1 MAVNTNTIVS
11 NVYAQN
17 YTPGSKEK
25 TKVAR
30 NTETGEVKKEEKVTE
45 SKDLGK
51 TIGDP
56 KLSKEAQKYYE
67 KLKKKYGNYDFIL
80 VSKDQKANAQ
90 ANAAKYANNIKTV
103 VLIDEEKIERMAMDE
118 SYRKKYEGIL
128 SGATA
133 QLQQLKSSVEKSGA
147 DVKEYGMQVNDGG
160 TTSFFAVLRK
170 SSSDQKSRIQKS
182 AEKKKAEKKAAE
194 KKAAQ
199 KKAEKAKDQKLAEK
213 KAAEKKADEKRAE
226 ESKNEETT
234 IADEK
239 EYVQITAGSMEE
251 LIDKV
256 SSYAYENSE
265 RNVLTE
271 SEKSVGQKFDFRG

>member
-90 ANAAKYANNIKTV
+90 ANAA
-103 VLIDEEKIERMAMDE
+103 
-118 SYRKKYEGIL
+118 
-128 SGATA
+128 
-133 QLQQLKSSVEKSGA
+133 
-147 DVKEYGMQVNDGG
+147 
-160 TTSFFAVLRK
+160 
-170 SSSDQKSRIQKS
+170 
-182 AEKKKAEKKAAE
+182 
-194 KKAAQ
+194 
-199 KKAEKAKDQKLAEK
+199 
-213 KAAEKKADEKRAE
+213 
-226 ESKNEETT
+226 
-234 IADEK
+234 
-239 EYVQITAGSMEE
+239 
-251 LIDKV
+251 
-256 SSYAYENSE
+256 
-265 RNVLTE
+265 
-271 SEKSVGQKFDFRG
+271 

>member
-147 DVKEYGMQVNDGG
+147 DVKEPLRFLQCSENHRRIRNPEFK
-160 TTSFFAVLRK
+160 SLRRKRRRKRKQRRKRQRK
-170 SSSDQKSRIQKS
+170 SRRRN
-182 AEKKKAEKKAAE
+182 AW
-194 KKAAQ
+194 
-199 KKAEKAKDQKLAEK
+199 
-213 KAAEKKADEKRAE
+213 RNP
-226 ESKNEETT
+226 KNPGLRVRM
-234 IADEK
+234 IHRP
-239 EYVQITAGSMEE
+239 
-251 LIDKV
+251 LH
-256 SSYAYENSE
+256 
-265 RNVLTE
+265 
-271 SEKSVGQKFDFRG
+271 